1 MSERYSVA
9 PDRAPASQLTL
20 GLEVRLDLPITVQE
34 LAPGERF
41 LLESCGVEGRV
52 VSCGPSSAVVAI
64 RGADDDHWTQTRWSL
79 QTEVRR
85 LRE

>member
-1 MSERYSVA
+1 MNTRYHVA
-9 PDRAPASQLTL
+9 ADQAPAAQLAL
-20 GLEVRLDLPITVQE
+20 ELEVRLEVPTTVQE

-52 VSCGPSSAVVAI
+52 VSQGPSSVVVAI
-64 RGADDDHWTQTRWSL
+64 RGADDHWTQTRWSL

-85 LRE
+85 LRA

>member
-1 MSERYSVA
+1 MAEQHHLA
-9 PDRAPASQLTL
+9 ADRASAAQLTL
-20 GLEVRLDLPITVQE
+20 ELEVRLDGPRAVHE

-52 VSCGPSSAVVAI
+52 VSCGPSAVVVAI

-79 QTEVRR
+79 QTQVRP
-85 LRE
+85 LRA

>member
-1 MSERYSVA
+1 MNPRHHVA
-9 PDRAPASQLTL
+9 ADQAPAAQLAL
-20 GLEVRLDLPITVQE
+20 ELEVRLDLPTAVQE

-41 LLESCGVEGRV
+41 LLESCGIEGRV
-52 VSCGPSSAVVAI
+52 IACGPSGAVVSI

-85 LRE
+85 LRA